1 MHLSPGWLFNLILS
15 FSVSAGV
22 MLLDF
27 FSYFPPFLR
36 VGEEGG
42 GSLFRPT
49 QKQETHSTLEE
60 KKWGVACFHKETR
73 QYLYFTLVHCTVRAA
88 VTRRRRITVKD
99 SIFRGVST
107 AGAWYYC
114 LLLPRIS
121 HVRILCPKHK
131 FLRNTGYRYG
141 KQHQI
146 LLRKLYDFVITRL
159 LWQKES

>member
-1 MHLSPGWLFNLILS
+1 
-15 FSVSAGV
+15 

-88 VTRRRRITVKD
+88 VRRRRGITVKN
-99 SIFRGVST
+99 SIFEVCQQLEPDTVAYFSLVYHTLGCYVQ
-107 AGAWYYC
+107 
-114 LLLPRIS
+114 
-121 HVRILCPKHK
+121 KHK
-131 FLRNTGYRYG
+131 FLRNTG
-141 KQHQI
+141 
-146 LLRKLYDFVITRL
+146 
-159 LWQKES
+159 